1 MKTSA
6 ATFSEIVDAQR
17 AELVVRLIE
26 GQTRSLPA
34 VAELLGFSAQSALAR
49 WFRERFGQSIT
60 QWRSQ
65 SNRKFLIENLY
76 SICSANPGITH
87 EKSQRTDGLAVHR
100 KG

>member
-26 GQTRSLPA
+26 DQTRSLPA
-34 VAELLGFSAQSALAR
+34 VAEPLGFSAQSALAR

-60 QWRSQ
+60 QWGRNLREPSQ
-65 SNRKFLIENLY
+65 V
-76 SICSANPGITH
+76 G
-87 EKSQRTDGLAVHR
+87 
-100 KG
+100 